1 MQHHDVIVLAL
12 QVGAML
18 TAALVCGQIM
28 RALSQPAVLGELL
41 GGILLGPTVL
51 GALAPHAYAWLFPAT
66 GAITV
71 GRDAML
77 KIGML
82 FFMFVAGLE
91 VNPAYLQ
98 KRSRSVIGTSL
109 LGIVLPCGLGLGTV
123 LLLPD
128 VWGAPAQEHLL
139 LFALFV
145 GVALSI
151 SALPVI
157 ARILLDLA
165 LIRDEIGVTVLAAAT
180 VDDLIGW
187 SLFAVLLGAFGKYKQ
202 LLGNLRRKGF
212 VPIRG

>member
-91 VNPAYLQ
+91 VNPAYLH
-98 KRSRSVIGTSL
+98 KRSRSVIGASL
-109 LGIVLPCGLGLGTV
+109 LV
-123 LLLPD
+123 
-128 VWGAPAQEHLL
+128 HLHRS
-139 LFALFV
+139 FYAIE
-145 GVALSI
+145 A
-151 SALPVI
+151 PVI
-157 ARILLDLA
+157 YSGYETTNLYPTLD
-165 LIRDEIGVTVLAAAT
+165 
-180 VDDLIGW
+180 
-187 SLFAVLLGAFGKYKQ
+187 
-202 LLGNLRRKGF
+202 
-212 VPIRG
+212 

>member
-1 MQHHDVIVLAL
+1 MASGHAREAHDLRRIVRETMQHHDVIVFAL

-28 RALSQPAVLGELL
+28 RALRQPA
-41 GGILLGPTVL
+41 VL

-66 GAITV
+66 GAVTV

-98 KRSRSVIGTSL
+98 KRGRSVVGTSL

-123 LLLPD
+123 LLLPE
-128 VWGAPAQEHLL
+128 VWGAPAQE
-139 LFALFV
+139 
-145 GVALSI
+145 
-151 SALPVI
+151 
-157 ARILLDLA
+157 
-165 LIRDEIGVTVLAAAT
+165 
-180 VDDLIGW
+180 
-187 SLFAVLLGAFGKYKQ
+187 
-202 LLGNLRRKGF
+202 
-212 VPIRG
+212 

>member
-1 MQHHDVIVLAL
+1 
-12 QVGAML
+12 ML

-28 RALSQPAVLGELL
+28 RALRQPAVLGELL

-51 GALAPHAYAWLFPAT
+51 GALAPHAYVWLFPAT
-66 GAITV
+66 GATTA
-71 GRDAML
+71 GRDTML

-82 FFMFVAGLE
+82 FFMFVAGLG

-98 KRSRSVIGTSL
+98 KRGRSVVGTSL
-109 LGIVLPCGLGLGTV
+109 LGIVLPCGLGFGTV
-123 LLLPD
+123 LLLPAL
-128 VWGAPAQEHLL
+128 WGAPAQTHLL
-139 LFALFV
+139 LFALFI

-157 ARILLDLA
+157 ARILLDLD

-187 SLFAVLLGAFGKYKQ
+187 SLFAMLLGSFGKYSITAH
-202 LLGNLRRKGF
+202 LGTMLGA
-212 VPIRG
+212 VVGCATLIVGLG

>member
-1 MQHHDVIVLAL
+1 MQHRPD
-12 QVGAML
+12 
-18 TAALVCGQIM
+18 LV
-28 RALSQPAVLGELL
+28 AVLGQTPLIVMQL
-41 GGILLGPTVL
+41 RQV
-51 GALAPHAYAWLFPAT
+51 A
-66 GAITV
+66 
-71 GRDAML
+71 
-77 KIGML
+77 L

-98 KRSRSVIGTSL
+98 KRGRSVVGTSL
-109 LGIVLPCGLGLGTV
+109 LGIVLPGGLGLGTV

-139 LFALFV
+139 LFALFI

-180 VDDLIGW
+180 INDLIGW
-187 SLFAVLLGAFGKYKQ
+187 SLFAMLLGSFGQYSTTAPLGIMALTTSMLSGPVMQ
-202 LLGNLRRKGF
+202 RLLQKA
-212 VPIRG
+212 

>member
-1 MQHHDVIVLAL
+1 MQHHDVIVFAL

-18 TAALVCGQIM
+18 MAALVCGQIM
-28 RALSQPAVLGELL
+28 RALRQPAVLGELL

-51 GALAPHAYAWLFPAT
+51 GTLAPHAYAWLFPAT

-91 VNPAYLQ
+91 VNPASLQ

-123 LLLPD
+123 LLLPEL
-128 VWGAPAQEHLL
+128 WGKPAQEHLL
-139 LFALFV
+139 LFALLV
-145 GVALSI
+145 DVALFIAAPRVFRII
-151 SALPVI
+151 SQ
-157 ARILLDLA
+157 
-165 LIRDEIGVTVLAAAT
+165 
-180 VDDLIGW
+180 
-187 SLFAVLLGAFGKYKQ
+187 SL
-202 LLGNLRRKGF
+202 
-212 VPIRG
+212 